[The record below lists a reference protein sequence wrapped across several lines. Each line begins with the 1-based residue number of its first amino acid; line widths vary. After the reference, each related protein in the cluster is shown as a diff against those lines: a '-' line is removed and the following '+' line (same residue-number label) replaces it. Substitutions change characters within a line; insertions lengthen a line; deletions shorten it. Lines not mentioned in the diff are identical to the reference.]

1 MPQAFKFG
9 VFAED
14 KGSHARLGQAETPH
28 GVFDTPAFMPVGTR
42 AVVKTLTPRDLEE
55 AGAQIVLCNAYHLA
69 LRPGEE
75 LVKQFGGLHKFMNWP
90 RPILTDSGGYQ
101 VFSLADSAKV
111 TDDGVSFASPVD
123 GAKLLLTPE
132 RAVEIQRDLAADII
146 MPFDEC
152 VQFPCEHEYA
162 EKAMVRTVRWAE
174 RSLKAARGPGQALF
188 GIVQGGVFRDLR
200 ERCVRDLTA
209 MEFDGYAIG
218 GLSVGE
224 GPQLM
229 QEALSYT
236 APLLPA
242 DKPRYLMGVGT
253 PCDLLESIEKGVD
266 MFDCVLPTRNG
277 RNGVAFTSE
286 GLVKIRNSRH
296 RLDESPLDRRC
307 ECYACRTFSRA
318 YLRHLFVAGEMLG
331 LRMMSLHNVTFFLR
345 LMRSAREAIA
355 AGAFAEFKR
364 ESLALLSN

>member
-1 MPQAFKFG
+1 
-9 VFAED
+9 
-14 KGSHARLGQAETPH
+14 
-28 GVFDTPAFMPVGTR
+28 
-42 AVVKTLTPRDLEE
+42 
-55 AGAQIVLCNAYHLA
+55 
-69 LRPGEE
+69 
-75 LVKQFGGLHKFMNWP
+75 
-90 RPILTDSGGYQ
+90 
-101 VFSLADSAKV
+101 
-111 TDDGVSFASPVD
+111 
-123 GAKLLLTPE
+123 
-132 RAVEIQRDLAADII
+132 
-146 MPFDEC
+146 
-152 VQFPCEHEYA
+152 
-162 EKAMVRTVRWAE
+162 RTVRRAE